1 MMTYRYKPKLVP
13 IRVIKDWQGEDWDV
27 YEEYKTGI
35 GQIIYKGRPYTTTR
49 GSYACILTPEL
60 ADFIRQN
67 SRQTVMQ
74 QLNFSGIKVSRLRK
88 EMNIQREKLVLNH
101 QWAIEHK
108 NELLGDGFEDLHLQ
122 YGLSKALVSSYAR
135 YLRCY
140 AKVQKPHP
148 QRIENKRWL
157 LANRDLITDSNMT
170 MQQIAEQLKT
180 TRNKIV
186 IARKQ
191 LKRLAALER

>member
-1 MMTYRYKPKLVP
+1 MTTYRYKPKLHP
-13 IRVIKDWQGEDWDV
+13 IKVIKDWQGEDWDV

-35 GQIIYKGRPYTTTR
+35 GQIIYKGRAYSTTR
-49 GSYACILTPEL
+49 GSYACILTSEL
-60 ADFIRQN
+60 ADFIRKK
-67 SRQTVMQ
+67 SRQEVMQ

-88 EMNIQREKLVLNH
+88 ELNIQRGKSSLNH
-101 QWAIEHK
+101 QWAIQHK
-108 NELLGDGFEDLHLQ
+108 DELLGDGFEDLYQQ
-122 YGLSKALVSSYAR
+122 YGLSKEQVGSYAR

-157 LANRDLITDSNMT
+157 LANRDVITNSNMT

-180 TRNKIV
+180 TKEKIV

-191 LKRLAALER
+191 LKRLAALSG